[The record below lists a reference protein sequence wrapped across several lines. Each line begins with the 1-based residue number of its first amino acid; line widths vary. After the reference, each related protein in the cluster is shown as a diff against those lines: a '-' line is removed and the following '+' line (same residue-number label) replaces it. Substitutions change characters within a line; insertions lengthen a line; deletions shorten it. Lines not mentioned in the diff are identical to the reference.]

1 MAFTHKGAGMK
12 GVTGVVSFA
21 EIDRSMDRRRVLHLG
36 LLGLVSTGAGGLLA
50 ACGGGDGMEPKAATP
65 RLSSMLN
72 FRDVAGADDASV
84 YRNAAGQPLKRGVF
98 YRSNA
103 VLPNAADAATLGNLG
118 ISTAYD
124 LRTTNEAAKDADRLP
139 PGIRY
144 VYMNLFGTADPVFSP
159 FHTPKETE
167 AAMEEMGRV
176 MVRDA
181 GMRARMGQLLRTMAS
196 TADAQLFHCTAGKDR
211 TGWVAALLH
220 TIAGVPRET
229 ILKDYLLTNTYTEA
243 WMNAT
248 YQQMLAH
255 NGKDAADLYWPLLG
269 VQRSYLEAEFDE
281 AQRGF
286 GSMGRY
292 LSEGLGL
299 GAAELAQLRAKLL
312 G

>member
-1 MAFTHKGAGMK
+1 
-12 GVTGVVSFA
+12 
-21 EIDRSMDRRRVLHLG
+21 VLAG
-36 LLGLVSTGAGGLLA
+36 LLPPA
-50 ACGGGDGMEPKAATP
+50 AAVMAWSQSGHA

-103 VLPNAADAATLGNLG
+103 VLPNAADAVTLGNLG
-118 ISTAYD
+118 IGTAYD
-124 LRTTNEAAKDADRLP
+124 LRTTNEVAKDADRLP

-144 VYMNLFGTADPVFSP
+144 VYMNIFGTADPVFSP
-159 FHTPKETE
+159 FHTPKEAE

-196 TADAQLFHCTAGKDR
+196 TADAQLFHCTAGR
-211 TGWVAALLH
+211 TVRVGWRRCY

-269 VQRSYLEAEFDE
+269 VQRSYL
-281 AQRGF
+281 RR
-286 GSMGRY
+286 SSTRR
-292 LSEGLGL
+292 S
-299 GAAELAQLRAKLL
+299 AASARWVAT
-312 G
+312 

>member
-1 MAFTHKGAGMK
+1 
-12 GVTGVVSFA
+12 
-21 EIDRSMDRRRVLHLG
+21 
-36 LLGLVSTGAGGLLA
+36 
-50 ACGGGDGMEPKAATP
+50 
-65 RLSSMLN
+65 
-72 FRDVAGADDASV
+72 
-84 YRNAAGQPLKRGVF
+84 
-98 YRSNA
+98 
-103 VLPNAADAATLGNLG
+103 
-118 ISTAYD
+118 
-124 LRTTNEAAKDADRLP
+124 
-139 PGIRY
+139 
-144 VYMNLFGTADPVFSP
+144 
-159 FHTPKETE
+159 
-167 AAMEEMGRV
+167 
-176 MVRDA
+176 
-181 GMRARMGQLLRTMAS
+181 MAS

-229 ILKDYLLTNTYTEA
+229 ILNDYLLTNTYTEA

-255 NGKDAADLYWPLLG
+255 NGKEAADLYWPLLG
-269 VQRSYLEAEFDE
+269 VQRNYLEAEFDE

>member
-1 MAFTHKGAGMK
+1 M
-12 GVTGVVSFA
+12 
-21 EIDRSMDRRRVLHLG
+21 
-36 LLGLVSTGAGGLLA
+36 
-50 ACGGGDGMEPKAATP
+50 
-65 RLSSMLN
+65 
-72 FRDVAGADDASV
+72 
-84 YRNAAGQPLKRGVF
+84 
-98 YRSNA
+98 
-103 VLPNAADAATLGNLG
+103 
-118 ISTAYD
+118 
-124 LRTTNEAAKDADRLP
+124 
-139 PGIRY
+139 
-144 VYMNLFGTADPVFSP
+144 
-159 FHTPKETE
+159 
-167 AAMEEMGRV
+167 
-176 MVRDA
+176 
-181 GMRARMGQLLRTMAS
+181 
-196 TADAQLFHCTAGKDR
+196 
-211 TGWVAALLH
+211 AALLH

>member
-1 MAFTHKGAGMK
+1 
-12 GVTGVVSFA
+12 
-21 EIDRSMDRRRVLHLG
+21 
-36 LLGLVSTGAGGLLA
+36 
-50 ACGGGDGMEPKAATP
+50 
-65 RLSSMLN
+65 
-72 FRDVAGADDASV
+72 
-84 YRNAAGQPLKRGVF
+84 
-98 YRSNA
+98 
-103 VLPNAADAATLGNLG
+103 
-118 ISTAYD
+118 
-124 LRTTNEAAKDADRLP
+124 
-139 PGIRY
+139 
-144 VYMNLFGTADPVFSP
+144 
-159 FHTPKETE
+159 
-167 AAMEEMGRV
+167 MEEMGRV

-181 GMRARMGQLLRTMAS
+181 GMRARMGLLLRTMAS
-196 TADAQLFHCTAGKDR
+196 TADAQLFHCTSGKDR

-299 GAAELAQLRAKLL
+299 GTDELAQLRAKLL